1 MGKVS
6 NALSKAAESEA
17 MEMNEKKTGQ
27 SGKAAGSGKKR
38 KGPDVPEQWDERFR
52 FGLNNMPE
60 VAENIRT
67 LRTRILYPVMGK
79 TPRSIL
85 VTSASPGEGKSFI
98 CANLAL
104 SLSQGVDSY
113 CLVVDC
119 DLRRPAQHTLFGIS
133 NVKGLSDYLQNKEVL
148 EDLIVK
154 GGVPKLSVL
163 PCGPV
168 PANPSELSGSSN
180 MVALIE
186 ELESRYDDRL
196 IVLDSP
202 PLNAAAETAILAQQ
216 VDGVVLVVRHGQS
229 RREHI
234 RALVETIGRD
244 KVIGVVFNAYKMN
257 LLDSRVFG
265 YYADYQSK
273 YYYSK
278 D

>member
-1 MGKVS
+1 MGKVG

-17 MEMNEKKTGQ
+17 IENKERKVKK
-27 SGKAAGSGKKR
+27 SGKR
-38 KGPDVPEQWDERFR
+38 NKGPAIPDSWEERFR
-52 FGLNNMPE
+52 FGLQYMPE

-79 TPRSIL
+79 SPRSIL
-85 VTSASPGEGKSFI
+85 VTSASPGEGKSYI
-98 CANLAL
+98 CANLGL

-113 CLVVDC
+113 CMVVDC
-119 DLRRPAQHTLFGIS
+119 DLRRPTQHRLFGVS
-133 NVKGLSDYLQNKEVL
+133 NLKGVSDYLQAQVPL
-148 EDLIVK
+148 ENLICK
-154 GGVPKLSVL
+154 SGVPKLSIL
-163 PCGPV
+163 PCGSLPE
-168 PANPSELSGSSN
+168 NPSELSGSSN

-186 ELESRYDDRL
+186 ELEARYDDRL

-244 KVIGVVFNAYKMN
+244 KIIGVVFNAYKTN
-257 LLDSRVFG
+257 LLDYKVFG
-265 YYADYQSK
+265 YYSDYQSK
-273 YYYSK
+273 YYYT
-278 D
+278 DE